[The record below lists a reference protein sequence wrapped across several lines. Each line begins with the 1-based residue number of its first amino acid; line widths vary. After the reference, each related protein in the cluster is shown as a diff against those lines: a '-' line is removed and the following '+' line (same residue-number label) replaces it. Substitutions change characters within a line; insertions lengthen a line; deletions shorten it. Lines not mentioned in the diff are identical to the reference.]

1 MELILTDSQNPYIV
15 RGFLFML
22 NKCVGIFIIM
32 KKIIRLNESELID
45 LVKKTINE
53 EIDSEYDSCFEKSV
67 KFYQS
72 KEGVELLDLMRKEID
87 GRTLNPKI
95 KLSREERRRL
105 KYLLRLSPK
114 C

>member
-1 MELILTDSQNPYIV
+1 
-15 RGFLFML
+15 
-22 NKCVGIFIIM
+22 M
-32 KKIIRLNESELID
+32 KKIIRLKESELIN
-45 LVKKTINE
+45 LVKLTINE

-72 KEGVELLDLMRKEID
+72 KEGIELLDLMRKQID
-87 GRTLNPKI
+87 GSSSNPKI

-105 KYLLRLSPK
+105 KYLFRLTPK